1 MGAEQAKHPTPLPP
15 SPLEHDAVSTF
26 PGTRPG
32 TREVPVTGPGTR
44 GAPGGYPGTRPD
56 TQPGTR
62 PDTPGTRVVGRPPTT
77 GGKKSERAACR
88 SSFSPREGGPPPAR
102 QGEKMKKRAACR
114 STFSLARQGG
124 RPPCQ
129 TAATPGGATTDGHGG
144 TRWVWTR
151 HRHHTRSA
159 PFGYTVVS
167 GVWAVPLSCEL
178 LSDEEVQRLSATF
191 VLDLP
196 RGERHGLP
204 RVPTRALRQD
214 LHATP
219 HRGPFSRGVSPR
231 FMAASSGQAL

>member
-1 MGAEQAKHPTPLPP
+1 MFWARIFQNIFLCLQLSKNIFKNIFAKKYFKIFFLFSAKNGFFAEKN
-15 SPLEHDAVSTF
+15 F
-26 PGTRPG
+26 RPILWP
-32 TREVPVTGPGTR
+32 EVG
-44 GAPGGYPGTRPD
+44 
-56 TQPGTR
+56 
-62 PDTPGTRVVGRPPTT
+62 PPTT

-114 STFSLARQGG
+114 STFFLARQGG